1 MTEPTYLNTT
11 RASYD
16 TVAMDY
22 AELLRT
28 ELGYRPLDRAMLAA
42 FVELVQASDAGPVAD
57 IGCGPGR
64 VTGHLQ
70 SLGLTARGIDLSPEM
85 IAVARRTYPDL
96 RFDVGS
102 MNALDLVDGS
112 LGGIVAWYSI
122 IHTPPEVL
130 PTVFAEFHRVLAPG
144 GHLLLGFHVGD
155 ERRRKE
161 TGYGGH
167 AMTLDVHLLPPDRIA
182 ESATRAGLV
191 VHATL
196 IREPEGARIPQ
207 ACLLVRKPRNS

>member
-1 MTEPTYLNTT
+1 M
-11 RASYD
+11 
-16 TVAMDY
+16 
-22 AELLRT
+22 
-28 ELGYRPLDRAMLAA
+28 
-42 FVELVQASDAGPVAD
+42 
-57 IGCGPGR
+57 
-64 VTGHLQ
+64 
-70 SLGLTARGIDLSPEM
+70 
-85 IAVARRTYPDL
+85 ARRDHPGL
-96 RFDVGS
+96 RFDVGT
-102 MNALDLVDGS
+102 MTALESADGE

-191 VHATL
+191 VHATP

-207 ACLLVRKPRNS
+207 CLPSGAQTEEFITVERQRNESGRSRATASIPRRSSTLLDAPESRWEIRGAVAPHDVRTAPVLHTPRSGRAHVADI